1 MDREDCPY
9 CGRGAA
15 LPSAE
20 EALRLAH
27 EAPVAEGLRAE
38 EPVYERRLA
47 VCASCA
53 CLREGIL
60 CAHCGCFVQFRA
72 LPRVSYCPHPEG
84 DKWFAT

>member
-1 MDREDCPY
+1 MNREDCPH

-27 EAPVAEGLRAE
+27 AAPLAEGLRAE
-38 EPVYERRLA
+38 AHSYERRLA
-47 VCASCA
+47 ACSSCT

-60 CAHCGCFVQFRA
+60 CVHCGCFVQFRA
-72 LPRVSYCPHPEG
+72 LPRASYCPHPEG
-84 DKWFAT
+84 DKWLVI